1 MSTRHVGGGGGAWGG
16 VVCCYLP
23 EACQFLQ
30 PPGGASELVRVHA
43 GARACRRRLRTIYLS
58 ADSAPRSTI
67 RSQGRADRLKRYCY
81 DIVLVGR
88 ESLSAA

>member
-16 VVCCYLP
+16 VVCCCLP

-67 RSQGRADRLKRYCY
+67 NTITITRKSRQAETILLRYCT
-81 DIVLVGR
+81 R
-88 ESLSAA
+88 RS